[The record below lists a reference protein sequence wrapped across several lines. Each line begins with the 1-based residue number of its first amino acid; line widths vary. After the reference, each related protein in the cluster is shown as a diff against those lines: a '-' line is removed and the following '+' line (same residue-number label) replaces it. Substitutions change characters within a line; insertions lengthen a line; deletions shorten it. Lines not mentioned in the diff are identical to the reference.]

1 MIVENIKI
9 FYFAFL
15 ALTACH
21 EKPPENLPTQKIIH
35 SNPLKTKISKDNDSR
50 AAYLYDVDWG
60 ISVIEAITQIENS
73 IAA

>member
-35 SNPLKTKISKDNDSR
+35 ST
-50 AAYLYDVDWG
+50 
-60 ISVIEAITQIENS
+60 ENQN
-73 IAA
+73 IQRQ